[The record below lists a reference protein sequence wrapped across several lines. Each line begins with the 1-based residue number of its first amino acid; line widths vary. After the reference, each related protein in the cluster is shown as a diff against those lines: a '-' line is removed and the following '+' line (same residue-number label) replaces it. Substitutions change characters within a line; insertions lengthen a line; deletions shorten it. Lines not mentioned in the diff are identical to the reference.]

1 MDFSQAAAYGERHA
15 DVYDQIYGAR
25 FPPQAAVEALV
36 EAAGTG
42 RVLELG
48 AGTGRLAIPLIA
60 RGIEVDGIEA
70 SPAMVAKLRARPG
83 GHRVGIAQVDL
94 ADFDLARHD
103 YMVAV
108 CAVST
113 LFMLSHEAQR
123 SCIRAVARHL
133 SPGGRLFIEAFQP
146 DPSRFDRAGYRVEQ
160 RPELPGAEH
169 VVRSSHDNAGRAI
182 HITHELADESHVEHY
197 TVDLCYATLDELD
210 AMAAA
215 AGLRLTSRW
224 QDWTKTPAQ
233 PESAD
238 PISIYQ
244 R

>member
-1 MDFSQAAAYGERHA
+1 MSFWRAAAYGERHA
-15 DVYDQIYGAR
+15 EVYDRIYGGR
-25 FPPQAAVEALV
+25 FPPEGAVEALA
-36 EAAGTG
+36 EAAGAG

-70 SPAMVAKLRARPG
+70 SPAMVAKLRTRTG
-83 GHRVGIAQVDL
+83 GHRVDIAQVDL

-113 LFMLSHEAQR
+113 LFILSHEAQS
-123 SCIRAVARHL
+123 SCIRAAARHL
-133 SPGGRLFIEAFQP
+133 RPGGRLFIEAFQP

-160 RPELPGAEH
+160 RPENQGAQH
-169 VVRSSHDNAGRAI
+169 VVRSRHDSADRII
-182 HITHELADESHVEHY
+182 HITHELVDESHVECY
-197 TVDLCYATLDELD
+197 TVDLCYATVDELD

-215 AGLRLTSRW
+215 AGLRLISRW
-224 QDWTKTPAQ
+224 HDWTGSPAQ
-233 PESAD
+233 PESPD